1 MDNDDDLDALVL
13 QAALWPQ
20 PGFTQRVMHNL
31 LLRPAPVKRWSRWSR
46 WRWLL
51 TATGLAGGAAL
62 SRACTVLL
70 RRFQSG
76 TELATGAAID
86 VLSRSAA

>member
-13 QAALWPQ
+13 QAALRPQ

-31 LLRPAPVKRWSRWSR
+31 PLGPAPVKRWSR

-76 TELATGAAID
+76 TDLATGAAID

>member
-13 QAALWPQ
+13 QAALRPQ

-31 LLRPAPVKRWSRWSR
+31 PLGPAPVKRWSRWR
-46 WRWLL
+46 WLLLL

-62 SRACTVLL
+62 GRACTVLL

-76 TELATGAAID
+76 TDLATGAAID